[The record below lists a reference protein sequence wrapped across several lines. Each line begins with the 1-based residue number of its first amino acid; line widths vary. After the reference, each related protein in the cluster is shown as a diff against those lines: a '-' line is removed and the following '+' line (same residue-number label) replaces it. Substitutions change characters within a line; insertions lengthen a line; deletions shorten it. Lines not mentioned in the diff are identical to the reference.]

1 MGHYC
6 YPESIKSPLQPA
18 GKDKDLISHPIGRV
32 DLLDRILRSSE
43 VRDGVDLQ
51 GYNN

>member
-1 MGHYC
+1 MQHGVLLLPREYQVF
-6 YPESIKSPLQPA
+6 LQPA

-43 VRDGVDLQ
+43 VRDGVDR
-51 GYNN
+51 